1 MNDTRPLARKSPRKP
16 PTEPPAAPKA
26 IVLQLGP
33 HKFSVA
39 VWIGEHDDQPVYYIL
54 RENIREA
61 ALAATV
67 ARRLA
72 RELERSA

>member
-1 MNDTRPLARKSPRKP
+1 MNSRRRLAPKPLP
-16 PTEPPAAPKA
+16 EPAVAPKA
-26 IVLQLGP
+26 VVLQLGP

-39 VWIGEHDDQPVYYIL
+39 VWIGEQDGQPVYCIL

-72 RELERSA
+72 RELARPA